1 MGGLAMGGGI
11 STLKM
16 GGVTIEV
23 VTMGGVAMGGM
34 TMGGG
39 ISTLTM
45 GGVTIG
51 GVSMEGVSMG
61 GGDDMGFKAAI
72 LKRVIVV
79 GLMSGAVAGV
89 LFPTGVGVSDVG
101 GVWGGLGGA

>member
-23 VTMGGVAMGGM
+23 VTMGGMM
-34 TMGGG
+34 MGGG

-45 GGVTIG
+45 GGVAIG

-61 GGDDMGFKAAI
+61 GGNAIGFKAPI
-72 LKRVIVV
+72 PKRVIVV
-79 GLMSGAVAGV
+79 GLISGVVAGV
-89 LFPTGVGVSDVG
+89 LVSTGVGVSDVG

>member
-1 MGGLAMGGGI
+1 MGGVTMEGVMMGGGISTLTMGGVIMGGLVMGGGI

-23 VTMGGVAMGGM
+23 VSMEGV

-39 ISTLTM
+39 NAI
-45 GGVTIG
+45 
-51 GVSMEGVSMG
+51 
-61 GGDDMGFKAAI
+61 GFKTPI

-79 GLMSGAVAGV
+79 GLISGVV
-89 LFPTGVGVSDVG
+89 TGVSVATGKGMSDVG